1 MPDERAPVVRDNA
14 AAHQYEV
21 TVDGHTG
28 ILRYVRKPGVVHL
41 VHTEVPPELQGR
53 GLAGALVQ
61 TALDAA
67 RAAGDRV
74 VPECPYVQAFLKR
87 HPEYQSLVA

>member
-1 MPDERAPVVRDNA
+1 MPNEPAPVVRDNA

-28 ILRYVRKPGVVHL
+28 ILRYARKPGVVHL

-53 GLAGALVQ
+53 GLAGSLAKAALE
-61 TALDAA
+61 AA
-67 RAAGDRV
+67 RTAGERV
-74 VPECPYVQAFLKR
+74 VPSCPFVQAYLKR